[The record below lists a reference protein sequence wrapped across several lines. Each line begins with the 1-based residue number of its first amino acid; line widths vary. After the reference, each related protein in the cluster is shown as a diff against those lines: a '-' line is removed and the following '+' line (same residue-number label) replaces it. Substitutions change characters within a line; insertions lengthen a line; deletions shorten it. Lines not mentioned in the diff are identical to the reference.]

1 MYRRIINIFDKYI
14 LKNEEKVQI
23 DNLITNNKVIWVC
36 SLSGCT

>member
-23 DNLITNNKVIWVC
+23 DNLITNNKVIWI
-36 SLSGCT
+36 